1 MRSRV
6 PFEIERIVESFA
18 AEGAQVSFEL
28 TVILQ
33 VPVEQSLKFER
44 FRAQT
49 ADEIFAMID

>member
-6 PFEIERIVESFA
+6 SFEIERIVESFA

-28 TVILQ
+28 AVILQ
-33 VPVEQSLKFER
+33 VSIEQSLQFECL
-44 FRAQT
+44 RAQA